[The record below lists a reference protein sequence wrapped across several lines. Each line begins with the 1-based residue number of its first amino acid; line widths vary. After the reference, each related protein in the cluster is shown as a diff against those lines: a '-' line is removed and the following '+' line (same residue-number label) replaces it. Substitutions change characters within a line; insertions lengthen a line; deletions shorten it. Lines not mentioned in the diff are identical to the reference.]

1 MSTAGFH
8 LHDVLKIAG
17 SQRQKAGWWKGSGV
31 GGWVG
36 ETPLNGDSVLVLQL
50 EGTPH
55 IWDSSKCALENVLGG
70 DID

>member
-1 MSTAGFH
+1 MVEG
-8 LHDVLKIAG
+8 IG
-17 SQRQKAGWWKGSGV
+17 GV
-31 GGWVG
+31 GWVG